1 MIECECYCELGRGH
15 VHAKWSPV
23 STAWYK
29 MQPMI
34 RINHE
39 IATKQELVDIYKCCP
54 MKVFDLKAKGSGNKK
69 LNKIVDD
76 IEDISQIDTIL
87 GG

>member
-1 MIECECYCELGRGH
+1 
-15 VHAKWSPV
+15 
-23 STAWYK
+23 
-29 MQPMI
+29 MI

-54 MKVFDLKAKGSGNKK
+54 MKVFDLKAKGNKK

-76 IEDISQIDTIL
+76 IEDISQINAIMDN
-87 GG
+87 